1 MKRRIIFLFAV
12 ILLLISQV
20 KANEVYVW
28 SQLGNV
34 WGETL
39 GVAGVQISLDN
50 NSTPHV
56 MTKEYENGDYL
67 PNRRGVVSVMMYK
80 DNNWSVVGKR
90 GSTTGATGFH
100 PAFSVDK
107 NTEKIYVLTHE
118 QISGANGLRVLSFD
132 TKNPVSVWTQL
143 GGKAQLGTN
152 ATMTSIVVDN
162 NQNIFIAYR
171 DHQSQDNG
179 NGSSFTYLPFVRIWN
194 GTEWVNVGNTK
205 TLTQLAGEGPVSKI
219 KLKLD
224 NNNVLYAV
232 FAFENGA
239 PTPENRNKIRV
250 ARLNVAG
257 SGWEYVG
264 GYIDPY
270 GIFAQS
276 TQYFNDAS
284 TPTTTIGFDA
294 DNTPYLAFLNR
305 TNTEEK
311 NGKPS
316 LLKYNESTSTW
327 QYIGDAN
334 DGGEY
339 FFSSDFSQYIDM
351 DFYGNEAYF
360 LYTKIGTEQSEA
372 KAHVKKF
379 NTKTVAW
386 TSVSPAAGL
395 TGGFSKF
402 GSLTVDKS
410 KREVYVAVTDETTTD
425 PKEKAVIWKLTDNSE
440 YTSTRERFALKNNVY
455 GGKGFITIQSAQ
467 GGEFTIYAYDGKIIN
482 KLTAHPGELVN
493 INLSGGFYLVKD
505 KYEVVKVVVR

>member
-1 MKRRIIFLFAV
+1 MKKSILISFAV

-28 SQLGNV
+28 NQLGSV

-50 NSTPHV
+50 NSTPYV

-67 PNRRGVVSVMMYK
+67 PNRRGVVSVMIYK

-90 GSTTGATGFH
+90 GITNGATGFH

-107 NTEKIYVLTHE
+107 TTEKIYVLTHE

-179 NGSSFTYLPFVRIWN
+179 NGSSFTYLPFVRTWN

-239 PTPENRNKIRV
+239 PTAENKSKIRV
-250 ARLNVAG
+250 ARFNAASLA
-257 SGWEYVG
+257 WEYVG
-264 GYIDPY
+264 GFVEPY

-276 TQYFNDAS
+276 TEYFNDAS

-294 DNTPYLAFLNR
+294 DNIPYLAFLNR

-316 LLKYNESTSTW
+316 LLKYNESTSSW

-339 FFSSDFSQYIDM
+339 FFSADFSQYIDM
-351 DFYGNEAYF
+351 DFYGHDAYF
-360 LYTKIGTEQSEA
+360 LFTKIGTEKAEA
-372 KAHVKKF
+372 KSYVKKL
-379 NTKTVAW
+379 NTKTGEW
-386 TSVSPAAGL
+386 INLTPAGGL

-402 GSLTVDKS
+402 GSLAVDKS

-425 PKEKAVIWKLTDNSE
+425 PKEKALIWKLTDNSE
-440 YTSTRERFALKNNVY
+440 YTSTGDRFMFSNNVY
-455 GGKGFITIQSAQ
+455 GGNGLVHIDSFQ
-467 GGEFTIYAYDGKIIN
+467 GGEFIIYSYDGKIIK
-482 KLTAHPGELVN
+482 KLTAYPGEVVN
-493 INLSGGFYLVKD
+493 VNLSGGFYLVKD
-505 KYEVVKVVVR
+505 KYKVYKVVVR

>member
-1 MKRRIIFLFAV
+1 MKKTELLLLTV
-12 ILLLISQV
+12 ILLSISGV
-20 KANEVYVW
+20 KGNETYVW
-28 SQLGNV
+28 SQLGTV

-39 GVAGVQISLDN
+39 GVAGVQVSLD
-50 NSTPHV
+50 SKGTPYV
-56 MTKEYENGDYL
+56 MTKEYETADYL
-67 PNRRGVVSVMMYK
+67 PNKKGVVSVMSFK
-80 DNNWSVVGKR
+80 ENTWSVVGKR
-90 GSTTGATGFH
+90 GVTIATAAMHPTFFVNKST
-100 PAFSVDK
+100 D
-107 NTEKIYVLTHE
+107 KIYVLSNE
-118 QISGANGLRVLSFD
+118 QISGSNGARVTVFD
-132 TKNPVSVWTQL
+132 TKNHESVWTQL
-143 GGKAQLGTN
+143 GEKAQLGTA
-152 ATMTSIVVDN
+152 ATMTSVVIDN
-162 NQNIFIAYR
+162 NQNCYIVYR

-179 NGSSFTYLPFVRIWN
+179 YGTSYTYLPFVRTWN

-232 FAFENGA
+232 FAFENGV
-239 PTPENRNKIRV
+239 PTTENKSKIRV
-250 ARLNVAG
+250 ARFNAAG

-305 TNTEEK
+305 TSTEEK

-316 LLKYNESTSTW
+316 LLKFNESTASW

-379 NTKTVAW
+379 NTKTGAW

-410 KREVYVAVTDETTTD
+410 KRDVYVAVTDETTTD